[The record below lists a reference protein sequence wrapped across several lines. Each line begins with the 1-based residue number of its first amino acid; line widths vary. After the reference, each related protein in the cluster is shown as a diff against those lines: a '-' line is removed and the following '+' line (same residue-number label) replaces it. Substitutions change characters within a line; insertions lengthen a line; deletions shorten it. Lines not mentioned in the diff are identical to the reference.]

1 MDIVLEVSEIEDYSE
16 FPNIEIQTV
25 EITSKNKQAVQH
37 REGRPLASE
46 ISTSDKATQTI
57 SRRVWRKIKRKAH
70 LNQQDAY
77 QTTTRS
83 SSSSYTQRTSRICT
97 EDERV
102 CKASRGTN
110 QQRENQDAFRSPK
123 RKKSIKTERAR
134 SERCS
139 RRTEDQGRII
149 FNSRSRN
156 KDKRRSTDYL
166 EMNQKD
172 LEKEKEDI
180 QKEQDEL
187 AARDVDISE
196 RETNV
201 KAAEKSYK
209 LKDEHF
215 KNQAK
220 RLLEKEEE
228 LKVEEARLE
237 VLKKEVPDVT
247 PGKGMEATIL
257 LQQKQLLEKCL
268 SQNEN
273 TERLIARHMKLE
285 EDREARERRRD
296 KKEEESLATGKGIK
310 PPSFK
315 GNPGDRPEAHI
326 LRAEDWMDASNPD
339 MTDAAKVKNFRLT
352 LDHHAREWYDKAD
365 CKTSWKKM
373 KLEFSR
379 YFSTQGRSMRNL
391 LSRWKEFKFDPQRD
405 DIEEFVRDV
414 QETGKQLNYGEEAI
428 ANMIKSSMPMAMY
441 TSLYD
446 EENLEKI
453 ITKVRDI
460 YARPHIKA
468 QIAAE
473 AAASA
478 STAGVPSATPF
489 NQMTDQYMYLQ
500 GNGDNKQKPFKPY
513 VTPQGRGRGRG
524 RGGRG
529 RGRGRGRGAAQGS
542 GFQGVG
548 RGQFTFRGNWQQ
560 RGSTRGRGQKY
571 DKSPNVKKA
580 RVNTKTPNM
589 DKDRCLKCN
598 EFGHWAKDCPQNQ
611 NGAQQK
617 TFPRAQYNY
626 MYPMV
631 PQVPMAPVAMPSNGI
646 QVPMQG
652 PNTAALGQM
661 TDVMM
666 QLNEVELQ
674 DNPIFME
681 LIEEEIMEEAVYL
694 N

>member
-1 MDIVLEVSEIEDYSE
+1 
-16 FPNIEIQTV
+16 
-25 EITSKNKQAVQH
+25 
-37 REGRPLASE
+37 
-46 ISTSDKATQTI
+46 
-57 SRRVWRKIKRKAH
+57 
-70 LNQQDAY
+70 
-77 QTTTRS
+77 
-83 SSSSYTQRTSRICT
+83 
-97 EDERV
+97 
-102 CKASRGTN
+102 
-110 QQRENQDAFRSPK
+110 
-123 RKKSIKTERAR
+123 
-134 SERCS
+134 
-139 RRTEDQGRII
+139 
-149 FNSRSRN
+149 
-156 KDKRRSTDYL
+156 
-166 EMNQKD
+166 MNQKD
-172 LEKEKEDI
+172 LEREKEDF

-220 RLLEKEEE
+220 KLLEKEEE

-237 VLKKEVPDVT
+237 ILKKEVPDVT
-247 PGKGMEATIL
+247 PGKGMEATI

-273 TERLIARHMKLE
+273 TERLIARQMELE

-352 LDHHAREWYDKAD
+352 LNHHAREWYDKAD

-391 LSRWKEFKFDPQRD
+391 LSRWKEFKFDPQKD

-414 QETGKQLNYGEEAI
+414 QETGKQLNYEEEAI
-428 ANMIKSSMPMAMY
+428 ANMIKTSMPMAMY

-489 NQMTDQYMYLQ
+489 NQITDQYMYLQ

-580 RVNTKTPNM
+580 RMNTKTPNI

-617 TFPRAQYNY
+617 TFPGAQYNY

-661 TDVMM
+661 TDMMM

>member
-1 MDIVLEVSEIEDYSE
+1 MDSVLEVSEIEDYSE

-37 REGRPLASE
+37 RERRSLASE
-46 ISTSDKATQTI
+46 VSTSDKATQTI

-70 LNQQDAY
+70 LKQQDAY

-83 SSSSYTQRTSRICT
+83 SSSSYTKRTSRICT
-97 EDERV
+97 EHERI
-102 CKASRGTN
+102 CKASRRTN
-110 QQRENQDAFRSPK
+110 QQRQNQTAFRSPERK
-123 RKKSIKTERAR
+123 RSIKTERER
-134 SERCS
+134 PERCS
-139 RRTEDQGRII
+139 RRIEDQSRII
-149 FNSRSRN
+149 SHSRSRN
-156 KDKRRSTDYL
+156 KNKRRSTESQRRFL

-172 LEKEKEDI
+172 LEKEKEDF

-201 KAAEKSYK
+201 KAAEKTYR

-220 RLLEKEEE
+220 KLTEKEEE

-237 VLKKEVPDVT
+237 ILKKEVPDVT

-273 TERLIARHMKLE
+273 TERLIARQMKLE
-285 EDREARERRRD
+285 EDREARERKRD

-373 KLEFSR
+373 KLIFSR

-391 LSRWKEFKFDPQRD
+391 LSRWKEFKFDPQKD

-414 QETGKQLNYGEEAI
+414 KETGKQLNYGEEAI
-428 ANMIKSSMPMAMY
+428 ANMIKSSMPMAIY

-529 RGRGRGRGAAQGS
+529 RGRGRGRGATQGS

-548 RGQFTFRGNWQQ
+548 RGQFTFKGNWQQ

-617 TFPRAQYNY
+617 TFPGAQYNY
-626 MYPMV
+626 MYPIV

-661 TDVMM
+661 TDEMM

-674 DNPIFME
+674 DNPVFME
-681 LIEEEIMEEAVYL
+681 LIEEEIME
-694 N
+694 

>member
-1 MDIVLEVSEIEDYSE
+1 MPLKPPPDPPAQPTAKELQEYVEKMKKYAKQVEEEANKEKIKLHSEVQKEKTALKEKEKALENAKEELKTKVDC
-16 FPNIEIQTV
+16 FATQ
-25 EITSKNKQAVQH
+25 QADLKIKEE
-37 REGRPLASE
+37 R
-46 ISTSDKATQTI
+46 IKAT
-57 SRRVWRKIKRKAH
+57 
-70 LNQQDAY
+70 
-77 QTTTRS
+77 
-83 SSSSYTQRTSRICT
+83 
-97 EDERV
+97 EDL
-102 CKASRGTN
+102 
-110 QQRENQDAFRSPK
+110 
-123 RKKSIKTERAR
+123 
-134 SERCS
+134 
-139 RRTEDQGRII
+139 
-149 FNSRSRN
+149 
-156 KDKRRSTDYL
+156 L
-166 EMNQKD
+166 ELNQKD
-172 LEKEKEDI
+172 LEKEREDLL
-180 QKEQDEL
+180 KEQDL
-187 AARDVDISE
+187 LSARDVDISQ
-196 RETNV
+196 RETNI
-201 KAAEKSYK
+201 KAAEKANK
-209 LKDEHF
+209 VKEEHF

-220 RLLEKEEE
+220 KLSDKEEE

-237 VLKKEVPDVT
+237 VLKAEIPDVA
-247 PGKGMEATIL
+247 PGAGMEATIL
-257 LQQKQLLEKCL
+257 LQHKQLLEKCL
-268 SQNEN
+268 TQNEK
-273 TERLIARHMKLE
+273 TERLIARQMKLE
-285 EDREARERRRD
+285 EEREKKRD
-296 KKEEESLATGKGIK
+296 KKEEESLATGKGFK

-326 LRAEDWMDASNPD
+326 LRAEDWMEASNPD

-365 CKTSWKKM
+365 YKTSWKKM
-373 KLEFSR
+373 KLE
-379 YFSTQGRSMRNL
+379 FSTQGRSMRNL
-391 LSRWKEFKFDPQRD
+391 LSRWKEFKFDPQKD

-414 QETGKQLNYGEEAI
+414 QETGKQLNYEEEAI
-428 ANMIKSSMPMAMY
+428 ANMIKTSMPMAMY

-468 QIAAE
+468 QIVAE
-473 AAASA
+473 AAATNA

-513 VTPQGRGRGRG
+513 VTPQGRSRGRG

-529 RGRGRGRGAAQGS
+529 KGRGRGRGAGQQ

-580 RVNTKTPNM
+580 RVNTKTPNQ

-617 TFPRAQYNY
+617 TFPGAQYTY

-652 PNTAALGQM
+652 PT
-661 TDVMM
+661 
-666 QLNEVELQ
+666 LQ
-674 DNPIFME
+674 P
-681 LIEEEIMEEAVYL
+681 
-694 N
+694 

>member
-1 MDIVLEVSEIEDYSE
+1 MPIKPPPDPPAQATPKELQEYVQKMKEYAKQVEE
-16 FPNIEIQTV
+16 QT
-25 EITSKNKQAVQH
+25 NK
-37 REGRPLASE
+37 E
-46 ISTSDKATQTI
+46 
-57 SRRVWRKIKRKAH
+57 KIKMHSEVQKEKEA
-70 LNQQDAY
+70 LKQKEQDLKDA
-77 QTTTRS
+77 QEELKTKVES
-83 SSSSYTQRTSRICT
+83 FSTQ
-97 EDERV
+97 EAGM
-102 CKASRGTN
+102 K
-110 QQRENQDAFRSPK
+110 
-123 RKKSIKTERAR
+123 IK
-134 SERCS
+134 
-139 RRTEDQGRII
+139 EDQL
-149 FNSRSRN
+149 
-156 KDKRRSTDYL
+156 KAKEDYL

-220 RLLEKEEE
+220 KMLEKEEE

-237 VLKKEVPDVT
+237 FLKKEVPDVT

-273 TERLIARHMKLE
+273 TERLIARQMKLE

-391 LSRWKEFKFDPQRD
+391 LSRWKEFKFDPQKD

-414 QETGKQLNYGEEAI
+414 QETGKHLNYGEEAI
-428 ANMIKSSMPMAMY
+428 AYMIKSSMPMAMY

-529 RGRGRGRGAAQGS
+529 RGRGRGRGATQGS

-580 RVNTKTPNM
+580 RVNTKTPNI

-617 TFPRAQYNY
+617 TFPGAQYNY

>member
-1 MDIVLEVSEIEDYSE
+1 M
-16 FPNIEIQTV
+16 
-25 EITSKNKQAVQH
+25 KQDK
-37 REGRPLASE
+37 
-46 ISTSDKATQTI
+46 IKAT
-57 SRRVWRKIKRKAH
+57 
-70 LNQQDAY
+70 
-77 QTTTRS
+77 
-83 SSSSYTQRTSRICT
+83 
-97 EDERV
+97 EDL
-102 CKASRGTN
+102 
-110 QQRENQDAFRSPK
+110 
-123 RKKSIKTERAR
+123 
-134 SERCS
+134 
-139 RRTEDQGRII
+139 
-149 FNSRSRN
+149 
-156 KDKRRSTDYL
+156 L
-166 EMNQKD
+166 EMNQK
-172 LEKEKEDI
+172 
-180 QKEQDEL
+180 
-187 AARDVDISE
+187 
-196 RETNV
+196 
-201 KAAEKSYK
+201 
-209 LKDEHF
+209 
-215 KNQAK
+215 
-220 RLLEKEEE
+220 
-228 LKVEEARLE
+228 
-237 VLKKEVPDVT
+237 
-247 PGKGMEATIL
+247 ATG
-257 LQQKQLLEKCL
+257 
-268 SQNEN
+268 
-273 TERLIARHMKLE
+273 
-285 EDREARERRRD
+285 
-296 KKEEESLATGKGIK
+296 TGKGIK
-310 PPSFK
+310 PPSIK

-326 LRAEDWMDASNPD
+326 LRAEDWMDASNLD
-339 MTDAAKVKNFRLT
+339 MKDTAKVKNFRLT

-391 LSRWKEFKFDPQRD
+391 LSRWKEFKFDPQKD

-414 QETGKQLNYGEEAI
+414 QETGKQLNYEEEAI
-428 ANMIKSSMPMAMY
+428 ANMIKTSMPMAMY

-473 AAASA
+473 VAASA

-513 VTPQGRGRGRG
+513 VTPQGRGRGKG
-524 RGGRG
+524 RAGRG

-542 GFQGVG
+542 GFPGVG

-580 RVNTKTPNM
+580 TPNM

-617 TFPRAQYNY
+617 TFPGAHYNY